1 MKIQHSKFFLRSYD
15 PRRRCSYSSYVFN
28 FLNNPLEFFRNIF
41 YTYLTIIFL
50 PTHIHTKF
58 TNFQF
63 FSKSHDPLADPLS
76 PPSIF
81 DDRNPRTTRKILPTT
96 GPQRLSPQIILSFRS
111 NQFPRTLSLLST
123 LLRIPFNVHTLA
135 IYETRVREHAIQ
147 DPTARFGSR
156 ERAEGEE
163 WRGERGEGEWIVKRR
178 GGASWRRT

>member
-1 MKIQHSKFFLRSYD
+1 MKIHHSKFFLRSYD

-50 PTHIHTKF
+50 PHIHTKF